1 MATILFFNP
10 HSPDKGPT
18 GTWVRQPDGSI
29 TPAGG
34 AQSVLDATLSRLDGD
49 TRAAGAPSP
58 PGSTGYAPSMEA
70 PAGTTAVPADWLR

>member
-29 TPAGG
+29 TSDGG

-49 TRAAGAPSP
+49 TQAAWDHYASW
-58 PGSTGYAPSMEA
+58 SNGYAASIEV